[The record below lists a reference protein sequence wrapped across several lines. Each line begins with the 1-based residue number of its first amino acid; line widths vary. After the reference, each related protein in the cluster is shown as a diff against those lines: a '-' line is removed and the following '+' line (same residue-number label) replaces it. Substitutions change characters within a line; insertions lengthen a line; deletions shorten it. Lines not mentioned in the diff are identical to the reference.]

1 MKYFLIFGERE
12 NLSLSKDAKMNFEI
26 AVKTL
31 KKQNQQLQAKR
42 QTGYVQVHLTDLNE
56 ELTVLFDLELPVEN
70 IQDYILNRIKAESE
84 DNSLV
89 NQLKELIEDNSLD
102 DTQVHESIVIQ
113 EEPEIKEVK
122 PRKQTLNIPEFTK
135 PKSKAV
141 SEEEPTKKAEKSVE
155 SQSQQR
161 KREKKNIKKNIL
173 NIPKLKVEKI
183 TKNKGKIIAS
193 ACILILSIII
203 LAQNN
208 KIKTL
213 QNNINVVESTQKN
226 QPSIDILVRYFLASY
241 FSGKKEHC
249 LDYVSK
255 DVYNNLNVQNA
266 HINLVFVK
274 SVEATEKKGVYH
286 VTYIV
291 LTSQDDKVNSQKL
304 TFDVKKNSTSK
315 FDFEIVT
322 QPKLSKF

>member
-113 EEPEIKEVK
+113 
-122 PRKQTLNIPEFTK
+122 
-135 PKSKAV
+135 
-141 SEEEPTKKAEKSVE
+141 EEPTKKAEKSVE

-266 HINLVFVK
+266 HINLVFAK